1 MRGDPIGG
9 LGVEVLHRAVVTAR
23 VVGVSGGDWIDQMLF
38 DLTFAEIR
46 FGDGAGDAATV
57 TCAVI
62 RHHVGF
68 TDNPGRFD
76 SHQFRVTRPQANTE
90 QRSLFHSRS
99 FAIALTAAAAIA
111 LPPRRPSTTR

>member
-76 SHQFRVTRPQANTE
+76 GHQFRVTRT
-90 QRSLFHSRS
+90 
-99 FAIALTAAAAIA
+99 
-111 LPPRRPSTTR
+111 